1 MTVNLSAYALLTFAY
16 ILMVFNC
23 FLILGKYEKLNK
35 ENEELKKSIV
45 ILKNWIEENLNGV
58 DHE

>member
-1 MTVNLSAYALLTFAY
+1 MTVNLSAYALLVFAY
-16 ILMVFNC
+16 FLMGFNC
-23 FLILGKYEKLNK
+23 FQILRKYEKLNK

-45 ILKNWIEENLNGV
+45 ILKNWIEEKLNGV